1 MYQKGDYINYSGHGI
16 CQVKDIRSMDFRTGA
31 GARNY
36 YILSPV
42 NQEGTVF
49 YLPEEGADARSRR
62 LLTREEIEGILSG
75 ICDAQMPWIPDR
87 KQRTEEFHK
96 ILSRRDTGE
105 LLLLAACLHRQQL
118 EKALSTA
125 DRETLRRVEGMIEQ
139 EFSLVLGLQA
149 SEIGGYILG
158 RLEEGSIS

>member
-16 CQVKDIRSMDFRTGA
+16 CRVTDIRSMDFRTGA

-49 YLPEEGADARSRR
+49 YLPEEGSDTRSRR
-62 LLTREEIEGILSG
+62 LLTRGEIDGILTG
-75 ICDAQMPWIPDR
+75 IRNAQMPWIADR
-87 KQRTEEFHK
+87 KQRGEHIQK

-105 LLLLAACLHRQQL
+105 LVLLAACLHRQQT
-118 EKALSTA
+118 EKALSMA
-125 DRETLRRVEGMIEQ
+125 DRETMHRVEGMIEQ
-139 EFSLVLGLQA
+139 EFSLVLGLPVT
-149 SEIGGYILG
+149 EVGTYIRD
-158 RLEEGSIS
+158 RLSL

>member
-16 CQVKDIRSMDFRTGA
+16 CQVTDIRSMDFRTGA

-49 YLPEEGADARSRR
+49 YLPEEGSDTRSRR
-62 LLTREEIEGILSG
+62 LLTREEIDGILAG
-75 ICDAQMPWIPDR
+75 IRNARMPWIADR
-87 KQRTEEFHK
+87 KQRGEHIQK

-105 LLLLAACLHRQQL
+105 LVLLAACLHRQQM

-125 DRETLRRVEGMIEQ
+125 DRETMRRVEGMIEQ
-139 EFSLVLGLQA
+139 EFSLVLDLPLTEVGA
-149 SEIGGYILG
+149 YIHS
-158 RLEEGSIS
+158 RLS

>member
-1 MYQKGDYINYSGHGI
+1 MYQKGDYINYSGQGI
-16 CQVKDIRSMDFRTGA
+16 CQVTDIRSMDFRTGA

-49 YLPEEGADARSRR
+49 YLPEEGSDTRSRR
-62 LLTREEIEGILSG
+62 LLTREEIDGILSG
-75 ICDAQMPWIPDR
+75 ICDAQMPWISDR
-87 KQRTEEFHK
+87 KQRAEEFHK

-118 EKALSTA
+118 EKALSTV

-139 EFSLVLGLQA
+139 EFSLVLGLQT
-149 SEIGGYILG
+149 SEIGDYILG
-158 RLEEGSIS
+158 RLAERSSS